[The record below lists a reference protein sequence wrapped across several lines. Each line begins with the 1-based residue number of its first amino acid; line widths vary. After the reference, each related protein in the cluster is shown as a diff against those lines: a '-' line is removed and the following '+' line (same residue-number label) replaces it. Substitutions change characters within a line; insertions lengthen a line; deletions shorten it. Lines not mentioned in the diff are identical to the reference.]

1 MSSVNDNQEQAGI
14 DAQTVL
20 EAYARILAEMTQRLV
35 MAEAR
40 LAALEK
46 KETNE

>member
-1 MSSVNDNQEQAGI
+1 MTPMEDVEL

-20 EAYARILAEMTQRLV
+20 ETYARILAEMTQRLV

-40 LAALEK
+40 LTALETK
-46 KETNE
+46 KEVGE

>member
-1 MSSVNDNQEQAGI
+1 MTPMEDVDL

-20 EAYARILAEMTQRLV
+20 ETYARILAEMTQRLV

-46 KETNE
+46 KKEVGE

>member
-1 MSSVNDNQEQAGI
+1 MTPMEDDSVGI

-20 EAYARILAEMTQRLV
+20 ETYARILAEMTQRLV

-40 LAALEK
+40 LATLEK